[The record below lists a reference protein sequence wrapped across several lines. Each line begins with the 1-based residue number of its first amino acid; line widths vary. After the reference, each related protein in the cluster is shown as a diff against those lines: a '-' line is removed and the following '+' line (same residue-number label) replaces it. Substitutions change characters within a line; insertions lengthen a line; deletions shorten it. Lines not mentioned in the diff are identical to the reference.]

1 MPMLKKKKS
10 LTDDMPFIFK
20 AIALILTTGLSLAC
34 IIPFWLTISIS
45 LTEDTA
51 LRTHGYGLIPAEF
64 STEAYEYILHNG
76 QQIIRS
82 YGVTIF
88 ITVFGT
94 ILGILI
100 MTMLAYALSRPNF
113 PWRRHFSF
121 LVFFTM
127 LFNGGLVPSYLINT
141 KLLHLGNTFWVYV
154 FPGCISAWNIIV
166 MRTFF
171 QGLPEALV
179 ESAKVDGASE
189 LRIFFQIILP
199 LSKPCIASLA
209 FMLAVTTWNNW
220 NTSLIYIRDAELYS
234 LQYMLQKILREVEFV
249 EKMAAETGMLADYE
263 TPTEAMR
270 YATAILA
277 AGPILV
283 IFPFFQKYFT
293 KGLTIGA
300 VKG

>member
-1 MPMLKKKKS
+1 
-10 LTDDMPFIFK
+10 
-20 AIALILTTGLSLAC
+20 
-34 IIPFWLTISIS
+34 
-45 LTEDTA
+45 
-51 LRTHGYGLIPAEF
+51 
-64 STEAYEYILHNG
+64 
-76 QQIIRS
+76 
-82 YGVTIF
+82 
-88 ITVFGT
+88 
-94 ILGILI
+94 
-100 MTMLAYALSRPNF
+100 
-113 PWRRHFSF
+113 
-121 LVFFTM
+121 M
-127 LFNGGLVPSYLINT
+127 LFSGGLVPSYLINT
-141 KLLHLGNTFWVYV
+141 KMLHLGNTFWIYI
-154 FPGCISAWNIIV
+154 FPGCVSAWNIIV

-171 QGLPEALV
+171 QGLPESLV

-209 FMLAVTTWNNW
+209 FMTAVTTWNNW

-283 IFPFFQKYFT
+283 IFPFFQKHFT

>member
-1 MPMLKKKKS
+1 MKVNKKFPWGQ
-10 LTDDMPFIFK
+10 LGLHIFFV
-20 AIALILTTGLSLAC
+20 ISCLMYL
-34 IIPFWLTISIS
+34 IPFWLLIAISFTDEAAIS
-45 LTEDTA
+45 QY
-51 LRTHGYGLIPAEF
+51 GYQLIPKAW
-64 STEAYEYILHNG
+64 STAAYEYVFANPK
-76 QQIIRS
+76 QIIDS
-82 YGVTIF
+82 YKTTIAF
-88 ITVFGT
+88 TVIHTFLA
-94 ILGILI
+94 ILVQALY
-100 MTMLAYALSRPNF
+100 AYPLSRPNF
-113 PWRRHFSF
+113 KFRKFCTWF
-121 LVFFTM
+121 VFFTM
-127 LFNGGLVPSYLINT
+127 LFSGGLVPSYLINT
-141 KLLHLGNTFWVYV
+141 KMLHLGNTFWIYI
-154 FPGCISAWNIIV
+154 FPGCVSAWNIIV

-171 QGLPEALV
+171 QGLPESLV

-209 FMLAVTTWNNW
+209 FMTAVTTWNDW

-277 AGPILV
+277 AGPILI
-283 IFPFFQKYFT
+283 IFPFFQKHFT

>member
-1 MPMLKKKKS
+1 MKISKKFPWGQVG
-10 LTDDMPFIFK
+10 LHIFFV
-20 AIALILTTGLSLAC
+20 ISCLAYL
-34 IIPFWLTISIS
+34 IPFWLLIAISFTEESAIS
-45 LTEDTA
+45 QY
-51 LRTHGYGLIPAEF
+51 GYQLIPKAW
-64 STEAYEYILHNG
+64 STAAYEYVFANPKQLID
-76 QQIIRS
+76 S
-82 YGVTIF
+82 YKVTIGF
-88 ITVFGT
+88 T
-94 ILGILI
+94 IMHTALGILVQA
-100 MTMLAYALSRPNF
+100 LYAYPLSRPNF
-113 PWRRHFSF
+113 KFRKFCTWF
-121 LVFFTM
+121 VFFTM
-127 LFNGGLVPSYLINT
+127 LFSGGLVPSYLINT

>member
-1 MPMLKKKKS
+1 MKVNKKFPWGQLWLHVFFVIS
-10 LTDDMPFIFK
+10 C
-20 AIALILTTGLSLAC
+20 LAYL
-34 IIPFWLTISIS
+34 IPFWLLIAISF
-45 LTEDTA
+45 TEESA
-51 LRTHGYGLIPAEF
+51 IAQYGYQLIPKAW
-64 STEAYEYILHNG
+64 STAAYEYVFANPKQLID
-76 QQIIRS
+76 S
-82 YGVTIF
+82 YKVTIAF
-88 ITVFGT
+88 TVLHT
-94 ILGILI
+94 CLGILVQA
-100 MTMLAYALSRPNF
+100 LYAYPLSRPNF
-113 PWRRHFSF
+113 KFRKF
-121 LVFFTM
+121 LTWYVFFTA
-127 LFNGGLVPSYLINT
+127 LFSGGLVPSYLINT

-171 QGLPEALV
+171 QGLPESLV

-249 EKMAAETGMLADYE
+249 EKMAAETGMLSEYE

-277 AGPILV
+277 AGPILI

-293 KGLTIGA
+293 RGLTIGA

>member
-1 MPMLKKKKS
+1 MGS
-10 LTDDMPFIFK
+10 GIFANPK
-20 AIALILTTGLSLAC
+20 QLI
-34 IIPFWLTISIS
+34 
-45 LTEDTA
+45 D
-51 LRTHGYGLIPAEF
+51 
-64 STEAYEYILHNG
+64 
-76 QQIIRS
+76 S
-82 YGVTIF
+82 YKVTIAF
-88 ITVFGT
+88 TVLHTF
-94 ILGILI
+94 LGILVQA
-100 MTMLAYALSRPNF
+100 LYAYPLSRPNF
-113 PWRRHFSF
+113 KFRKF
-121 LVFFTM
+121 LTWYVFFTA
-127 LFNGGLVPSYLINT
+127 LFSGGLVPSYLINT

-154 FPGCISAWNIIV
+154 FPACVSAWNIIV

-171 QGLPEALV
+171 QGLPESLV

>member
-1 MPMLKKKKS
+1 MKVNKKFPWGQ
-10 LTDDMPFIFK
+10 LGLHIFFV
-20 AIALILTTGLSLAC
+20 ISCLMYL
-34 IIPFWLTISIS
+34 IPFWLLIAISFTDEAAIS
-45 LTEDTA
+45 QY
-51 LRTHGYGLIPAEF
+51 GYQLIPKAW
-64 STEAYEYILHNG
+64 STAAYEYVFANPK
-76 QQIIRS
+76 QIIDS
-82 YGVTIF
+82 YKTTIAF
-88 ITVFGT
+88 TVIHTFLA
-94 ILGILI
+94 ILVQALY
-100 MTMLAYALSRPNF
+100 AYPLSRPNF
-113 PWRRHFSF
+113 KFRKFCTWF
-121 LVFFTM
+121 VFFTM
-127 LFNGGLVPSYLINT
+127 LFSGGLVPSYLINT
-141 KLLHLGNTFWVYV
+141 KMLHLGNTFWIYI
-154 FPGCISAWNIIV
+154 FPDCVSAWNIIV

-171 QGLPEALV
+171 QGLPESLV

-209 FMLAVTTWNNW
+209 FMTAVTTWNNW

-277 AGPILV
+277 AGPILI
-283 IFPFFQKYFT
+283 IFPFFQKHFT

>member
-1 MPMLKKKKS
+1 MKVNKKFPWGQ
-10 LTDDMPFIFK
+10 LGLHIFFV
-20 AIALILTTGLSLAC
+20 ISCLMYL
-34 IIPFWLTISIS
+34 IPFWLLIAISFTDEAAIS
-45 LTEDTA
+45 QY
-51 LRTHGYGLIPAEF
+51 GYQLIPKAW
-64 STEAYEYILHNG
+64 STAAYEYVFANPK
-76 QQIIRS
+76 QIIDS
-82 YGVTIF
+82 YKTTIAF
-88 ITVFGT
+88 TVIHTFLA
-94 ILGILI
+94 ILVQALY
-100 MTMLAYALSRPNF
+100 AYPLSRPNF
-113 PWRRHFSF
+113 KFRKFCT
-121 LVFFTM
+121 FFTM
-127 LFNGGLVPSYLINT
+127 LFSGGLVPSYLINT
-141 KLLHLGNTFWVYV
+141 KMLHLGNTFWIYI
-154 FPGCISAWNIIV
+154 FPGCVSAWNIIV

-171 QGLPEALV
+171 QGLPESLV

-209 FMLAVTTWNNW
+209 FMTAVTTWNNW

-283 IFPFFQKYFT
+283 IFPFFQKHFT

>member
-1 MPMLKKKKS
+1 MKVNKKFPWGQ
-10 LTDDMPFIFK
+10 LGLHIFFV
-20 AIALILTTGLSLAC
+20 ISCLMYL
-34 IIPFWLTISIS
+34 IPFWLLIAISFTDEAAIS
-45 LTEDTA
+45 QY
-51 LRTHGYGLIPAEF
+51 GYQLIPKAW
-64 STEAYEYILHNG
+64 STAAYEYVFANPK
-76 QQIIRS
+76 QIIDS
-82 YGVTIF
+82 YKTIIAF
-88 ITVFGT
+88 TVIHTFLV
-94 ILGILI
+94 ILVQALY
-100 MTMLAYALSRPNF
+100 AYPLSRPNF
-113 PWRRHFSF
+113 KFRKFCTWF
-121 LVFFTM
+121 VFFTM
-127 LFNGGLVPSYLINT
+127 LFSGGLVPSYLINT
-141 KLLHLGNTFWVYV
+141 KMFHLGNTFWIYI
-154 FPGCISAWNIIV
+154 FPGCVSAWNIIV

-171 QGLPEALV
+171 QGLPESLV

-209 FMLAVTTWNNW
+209 FMTAVTTWNNW

-283 IFPFFQKYFT
+283 IFPFFQKHFT

>member
-1 MPMLKKKKS
+1 MKVNKKFPWGQ
-10 LTDDMPFIFK
+10 LWLHVFFI
-20 AIALILTTGLSLAC
+20 ISCLAYL
-34 IIPFWLTISIS
+34 IPFWLLIAISFTDEAAISQYGYQLIPKAWSTAAYKYVFANPKQLIDSYKVTIGFTV
-45 LTEDTA
+45 LHTA
-51 LRTHGYGLIPAEF
+51 LAILVQALY
-64 STEAYEYILHNG
+64 AYP
-76 QQIIRS
+76 
-82 YGVTIF
+82 
-88 ITVFGT
+88 
-94 ILGILI
+94 
-100 MTMLAYALSRPNF
+100 LSRPNF
-113 PWRRHFSF
+113 KFRKFCTWF
-121 LVFFTM
+121 VFFTM
-127 LFNGGLVPSYLINT
+127 LFGGGLVPSYLINT
-141 KLLHLGNTFWVYV
+141 KLLHLGNTFWIYV
-154 FPGCISAWNIIV
+154 FPGCVSAWNIII

-209 FMLAVTTWNNW
+209 FMLAVGTWNNW

>member
-1 MPMLKKKKS
+1 MKVNKKFPWGQ
-10 LTDDMPFIFK
+10 LGLHIFFV
-20 AIALILTTGLSLAC
+20 ISCLMY
-34 IIPFWLTISIS
+34 IIPFWLLIAISFTDEAAIS
-45 LTEDTA
+45 QY
-51 LRTHGYGLIPAEF
+51 GYQLIPKAW
-64 STEAYEYILHNG
+64 STAAYEYVFANPK
-76 QQIIRS
+76 QIIDS
-82 YGVTIF
+82 YKTTIAF
-88 ITVFGT
+88 TVLHTF
-94 ILGILI
+94 LAILI
-100 MTMLAYALSRPNF
+100 QALYAYPLSRPNF
-113 PWRRHFSF
+113 KFRKFCTWF
-121 LVFFTM
+121 VFFTM
-127 LFNGGLVPSYLINT
+127 LFSGGLVPSYLINT
-141 KLLHLGNTFWVYV
+141 KMLHLGNTFWIYI
-154 FPGCISAWNIIV
+154 FPGCVSAWNIIV

-171 QGLPEALV
+171 QGLPESLV

-199 LSKPCIASLA
+199 LSKPCIASLS
-209 FMLAVTTWNNW
+209 FMLAVGTWNNW

-283 IFPFFQKYFT
+283 IFPFFQKHFT

>member
-1 MPMLKKKKS
+1 MKVNKKFPWGQLWLHVFFVIS
-10 LTDDMPFIFK
+10 C
-20 AIALILTTGLSLAC
+20 LAYL
-34 IIPFWLTISIS
+34 IPFWLLIAISF
-45 LTEDTA
+45 TEESA
-51 LRTHGYGLIPAEF
+51 IAQYGYQLIPKAW
-64 STEAYEYILHNG
+64 STAAYEYVFANPKQLID
-76 QQIIRS
+76 S
-82 YGVTIF
+82 YKVTIAF
-88 ITVFGT
+88 TVLHT
-94 ILGILI
+94 CLGILVQA
-100 MTMLAYALSRPNF
+100 LYAYPLSRPNF
-113 PWRRHFSF
+113 KFRKF
-121 LVFFTM
+121 LTWYVFFTA
-127 LFNGGLVPSYLINT
+127 LFSGGLVPSYLINT

-171 QGLPEALV
+171 QGLPESLV

-249 EKMAAETGMLADYE
+249 EKMAAETGMLAEYE

-277 AGPILV
+277 AGPILI

-293 KGLTIGA
+293 RGLTIGA

>member
-1 MPMLKKKKS
+1 MKVNKKFPWGQ
-10 LTDDMPFIFK
+10 LGLHIFFV
-20 AIALILTTGLSLAC
+20 ISCLMYL
-34 IIPFWLTISIS
+34 IPFWLLIAISFTDEAAIS
-45 LTEDTA
+45 QY
-51 LRTHGYGLIPAEF
+51 GYQLIPKAW
-64 STEAYEYILHNG
+64 STAAYEYVFANPK
-76 QQIIRS
+76 QIIDS
-82 YGVTIF
+82 YKTTIAF
-88 ITVFGT
+88 TVIHTFLA
-94 ILGILI
+94 ILVQALY
-100 MTMLAYALSRPNF
+100 AYPLSRPNF
-113 PWRRHFSF
+113 KFRKFCTWF
-121 LVFFTM
+121 VFFTM
-127 LFNGGLVPSYLINT
+127 LFSGGLVPSYLINT
-141 KLLHLGNTFWVYV
+141 KMLHLGNTFWIYI
-154 FPGCISAWNIIV
+154 FPGCVSAWNIIV

-171 QGLPEALV
+171 QGLPESLV

-209 FMLAVTTWNNW
+209 FMTAVTTWNNW

-277 AGPILV
+277 AGPILI
-283 IFPFFQKYFT
+283 IFPFFQKHFT

>member
-1 MPMLKKKKS
+1 MRINKKFPWGQ
-10 LTDDMPFIFK
+10 L
-20 AIALILTTGLSLAC
+20 ALHTFFVISCLMYL
-34 IIPFWLTISIS
+34 IPFWLLIAISFTSESAIS
-45 LTEDTA
+45 QY
-51 LRTHGYGLIPAEF
+51 GYQLIPKAW
-64 STEAYEYILHNG
+64 STAAYEYVFANPKQIIDSYKVTIAFTILH
-76 QQIIRS
+76 
-82 YGVTIF
+82 TF
-88 ITVFGT
+88 
-94 ILGILI
+94 LGILVQA
-100 MTMLAYALSRPNF
+100 LYAYPLSRPNF
-113 PWRRHFSF
+113 KFKKFCTWF
-121 LVFFTM
+121 VFFTM
-127 LFNGGLVPSYLINT
+127 LFSGGLVPSYLINT

-209 FMLAVTTWNNW
+209 FMLAVVTWNNW

>member
-1 MPMLKKKKS
+1 MKVNKKFPWGQLWLHVFFVIS
-10 LTDDMPFIFK
+10 C
-20 AIALILTTGLSLAC
+20 LAYL
-34 IIPFWLTISIS
+34 IPFWLLIAISFTDEAAIS
-45 LTEDTA
+45 QY
-51 LRTHGYGLIPAEF
+51 GYQLIPKAW
-64 STEAYEYILHNG
+64 STAAYEYVFANPK
-76 QQIIRS
+76 QIIDS
-82 YGVTIF
+82 YKVTIGF
-88 ITVFGT
+88 TVLHT
-94 ILGILI
+94 ALAILVQALY
-100 MTMLAYALSRPNF
+100 AYPLSRPNF
-113 PWRRHFSF
+113 KFRKFCTWF
-121 LVFFTM
+121 VFFTM
-127 LFNGGLVPSYLINT
+127 LFSGGLVPSYLINT

>member
-1 MPMLKKKKS
+1 MKVNKKFPWGQ
-10 LTDDMPFIFK
+10 LWLHVFFI
-20 AIALILTTGLSLAC
+20 ISCLAYL
-34 IIPFWLTISIS
+34 IPFWLLIAISFTDEAAIS
-45 LTEDTA
+45 QY
-51 LRTHGYGLIPAEF
+51 GYQLIPKAW
-64 STEAYEYILHNG
+64 STAAYKYVFANPKQLID
-76 QQIIRS
+76 S
-82 YGVTIF
+82 YKVTIGF
-88 ITVFGT
+88 TVVHT
-94 ILGILI
+94 ALGILVQA
-100 MTMLAYALSRPNF
+100 LYAYPLSRPNF
-113 PWRRHFSF
+113 KFRKFCTWF
-121 LVFFTM
+121 VFFTM
-127 LFNGGLVPSYLINT
+127 LFSGGLVPSYLINT
-141 KLLHLGNTFWVYV
+141 KLLHLGNTFWIYI
-154 FPGCISAWNIIV
+154 FPGAVSAWNIIV

-171 QGLPEALV
+171 QGLPESLV

>member
-1 MPMLKKKKS
+1 MRINKKFPWGQ
-10 LTDDMPFIFK
+10 L
-20 AIALILTTGLSLAC
+20 ALHTFFVISCLMYL
-34 IIPFWLTISIS
+34 IPFWLLIAISFTSESAIS
-45 LTEDTA
+45 QY
-51 LRTHGYGLIPAEF
+51 GYQLIPKAW
-64 STEAYEYILHNG
+64 STAAYQYVFANPKQIIDSYKVTIAFTILH
-76 QQIIRS
+76 
-82 YGVTIF
+82 TF
-88 ITVFGT
+88 
-94 ILGILI
+94 LGILVQA
-100 MTMLAYALSRPNF
+100 LYAYPLSRPNF
-113 PWRRHFSF
+113 KFKKFCTWF
-121 LVFFTM
+121 VFFTM
-127 LFNGGLVPSYLINT
+127 LFSGGLVPSYLINT

-209 FMLAVTTWNNW
+209 FMLAVVTWNNW